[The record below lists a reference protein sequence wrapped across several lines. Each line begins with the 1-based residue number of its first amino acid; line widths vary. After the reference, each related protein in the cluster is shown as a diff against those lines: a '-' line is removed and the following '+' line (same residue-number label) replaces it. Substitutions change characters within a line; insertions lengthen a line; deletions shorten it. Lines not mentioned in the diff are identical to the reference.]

1 MAQTIKIKR
10 STSTAT
16 PTSLEAGELA
26 YSFKS
31 NSKKLF
37 IGDASNNVIAIGGET
52 VFGLAEGALQTT
64 GGTMTGN
71 IVMSGT
77 TTVDGRDLSVDGSK
91 LDGIETGADVTDAT
105 NVNAAGAVMN
115 SDTSTASMS
124 FVIDEDTMS
133 SDLATKVPTQQSV
146 KAYVDTEIGN
156 LSTGVTSVSG
166 TAPIVSSGGA
176 SPAISISL
184 DNVTVEKNT
193 SNNKLQAKTGTVVD
207 NGTALATGDQI
218 HAFVTGQGY
227 VTSSGVTSISSSTT
241 NQITVT
247 DGSTATPE
255 IAAVTGTVANGGT
268 ALATGDQIHDFV
280 TGLLGD
286 FTFSGG
292 EISSTQS
299 TITIDPSVNGPSG
312 VVVIDGSL
320 EVKGTTTTVN
330 STTVTLAD
338 NIIRLNK
345 DYSSAPSGTATYGI
359 ELNRG
364 TPTDG
369 TQTLVSFLYNETGD
383 KWTVETKN
391 GTNNEIIHTGNSAS
405 ATYTLDG
412 GSF

>member
-1 MAQTIKIKR
+1 MDSECASVADVKTINQALTT
-10 STSTAT
+10 TSS
-16 PTSLEAGELA
+16 P
-26 YSFKS
+26 SFS
-31 NSKKLF
+31 
-37 IGDASNNVIAIGGET
+37 AVT
-52 VFGLAEGALQTT
+52 VN
-64 GGTMTGN
+64 GN
-71 IVMSGT
+71 IEFDGLSGT
-77 TTVDGRDLSVDGSK
+77 GTVN
-91 LDGIETGADVTDAT
+91 VTD
-105 NVNAAGAVMN
+105 
-115 SDTSTASMS
+115 
-124 FVIDEDTMS
+124 IKDEDDMS
-133 SDLATKVPTQQSV
+133 SDSA
-146 KAYVDTEIGN
+146 
-156 LSTGVTSVSG
+156 
-166 TAPIVSSGGA
+166 
-176 SPAISISL
+176 
-184 DNVTVEKNT
+184 
-193 SNNKLQAKTGTVVD
+193 
-207 NGTALATGDQI
+207 TALATQQSI
-218 HAFVTGQGY
+218 KAFVTGQGY
-227 VTSSGVTSISSSTT
+227 VTSSGVTSISTGT
-241 NQITVT
+241 ANQVTIT

-255 IAAVTGTVANGGT
+255 IDILTSAVSNGGT

-320 EVKGTTTTVN
+320 EVKGTTTTVD

-391 GTNNEIIHTGNSAS
+391 GTHNEIIHTGNSAS

-412 GSF
+412 GTF

>member
-1 MAQTIKIKR
+1 MSQTIQIKR
-10 STSTAT
+10 STGTAV
-16 PTSLEAGELA
+16 PSSLSAGELA

-31 NSKKLF
+31 DTKKLY
-37 IGDASNNVIAIGGET
+37 IGDGSNVITIGGQAFT
-52 VFGLAEGALQTT
+52 
-64 GGTMTGN
+64 
-71 IVMSGT
+71 
-77 TTVDGRDLSVDGSK
+77 DK
-91 LDGIETGADVTDAT
+91 LDGIEAGADVTDAT

-124 FVIDEDTMS
+124 FVIDENNMS
-133 SDLATKVPTQQSV
+133 SDSDTKVPTQQSV

-156 LSTGVTSVSG
+156 LSTGVSSVSG

-184 DNVTVEKNT
+184 DDVTVEKNT
-193 SNNKLQAKTGTVVD
+193 SNNKLQAKT
-207 NGTALATGDQI
+207 
-218 HAFVTGQGY
+218 
-227 VTSSGVTSISSSTT
+227 
-241 NQITVT
+241 
-247 DGSTATPE
+247 
-255 IAAVTGTVANGGT
+255 AAVADNET

-312 VVVIDGSL
+312 IVVIDGSL
-320 EVKGTTTTVN
+320 EVKGTTTTVD

-391 GTNNEIIHTGNSAS
+391 GTHNEIIHTGNSAS

-412 GSF
+412 GTF

>member
-1 MAQTIKIKR
+1 MSQTIQIKR
-10 STSTAT
+10 STGTVIPS
-16 PTSLEAGELA
+16 SLAAGELA

-31 NSKKLF
+31 DTKKLY
-37 IGDASNNVIAIGGET
+37 IGDGSNVITIGGQAFT
-52 VFGLAEGALQTT
+52 
-64 GGTMTGN
+64 
-71 IVMSGT
+71 
-77 TTVDGRDLSVDGSK
+77 DK
-91 LDGIETGADVTDAT
+91 LDGIEANADVTDAT
-105 NVNAAGAVMN
+105 NVTAAGALMDSECASVADVKTIN
-115 SDTSTASMS
+115 QALTTTSSPS
-124 FVIDEDTMS
+124 FSAVTVNGNIEFDGLSGTGTVNVTDIKDEDDMS
-133 SDLATKVPTQQSV
+133 SDSA
-146 KAYVDTEIGN
+146 
-156 LSTGVTSVSG
+156 
-166 TAPIVSSGGA
+166 
-176 SPAISISL
+176 
-184 DNVTVEKNT
+184 
-193 SNNKLQAKTGTVVD
+193 
-207 NGTALATGDQI
+207 TALATQQSI
-218 HAFVTGQGY
+218 KAFVTGQGY
-227 VTSSGVTSISSSTT
+227 VTSSGVTSISTGT
-241 NQITVT
+241 ANQVTIT

-255 IAAVTGTVANGGT
+255 IDILTSAVSNGGT

-320 EVKGTTTTVN
+320 EVKGTTTTVD

-391 GTNNEIIHTGNSAS
+391 GTHNEIIHTGNSAS

-412 GSF
+412 GTF

>member
-1 MAQTIKIKR
+1 MSQTIQIKR
-10 STSTAT
+10 STGTAV
-16 PTSLEAGELA
+16 PSSLSAGELA

-31 NSKKLF
+31 DTKKLY
-37 IGDASNNVIAIGGET
+37 IGDGSNVITIGGQAFT
-52 VFGLAEGALQTT
+52 
-64 GGTMTGN
+64 
-71 IVMSGT
+71 
-77 TTVDGRDLSVDGSK
+77 DK
-91 LDGIETGADVTDAT
+91 LDGIEANADVTDAT
-105 NVNAAGAVMN
+105 NVTAAGALMDSECASVADVKTIN
-115 SDTSTASMS
+115 QALTTTSSPS
-124 FVIDEDTMS
+124 FSAVTVNGNIDFDGLSGTGTVNVTDIKDEDDMS
-133 SDLATKVPTQQSV
+133 SD
-146 KAYVDTEIGN
+146 
-156 LSTGVTSVSG
+156 
-166 TAPIVSSGGA
+166 SS
-176 SPAISISL
+176 
-184 DNVTVEKNT
+184 
-193 SNNKLQAKTGTVVD
+193 
-207 NGTALATGDQI
+207 TALATQQSI
-218 HAFVTGQGY
+218 KAFVTGQGY
-227 VTSSGVTSISSSTT
+227 VTSSGVTSISSTTT
-241 NQITVT
+241 NQLTVT
-247 DGSTATPE
+247 DGSTASPE
-255 IAAVTGTVANGGT
+255 LNIVTAAIADGGT
-268 ALATGDQIHDFV
+268 GLATADQIHAFV

-320 EVKGTTTTVN
+320 EVKGTTTTVD

-391 GTNNEIIHTGNSAS
+391 GTHNEIIHTGNSAS

-412 GSF
+412 GTF